1 MKRINLIFGSH
12 SHQPVGNF
20 EDVFEMA
27 YEKAYR
33 PFMDVLE
40 RYPAVHVTQHYTG
53 PLFDWF
59 LKHRP
64 DFIERLA
71 AAVKAGQI
79 EIMGGGYYEPLLCA
93 IPERDALAQIERMN
107 TFCLEHFGEAPKG
120 MWLAERVWEPHMP
133 RTLQAAG
140 ITYTAVDDSHFLCSG
155 LAPDEMFGYYVTE
168 DEGRAVNVFPI
179 LERLRYLIPFHQVKE
194 SLAFL
199 EEHATEDGLRCAVIH
214 DDGEK
219 FGVWPETHRS
229 VYEEGWLEEFFEAL
243 SENREWLHCLT
254 YSQYMA
260 KAPAIGRVY
269 LPTASYKEM
278 MEWAL
283 PTPMHK
289 RLKRI
294 LKEIEG
300 DASRSDEY
308 KLFLRGSFW
317 RNFLSKYPE
326 ANNIQKRMLRVS
338 ARLERLSRRK
348 DARIGEARRLLHQG
362 QCNCA
367 YWHGVFGGLYLNH
380 LRTALYEKLIAA
392 DALLDRVEHKNENW
406 VSCETLDFDA
416 DGHEEAILENSR
428 LLLGFSARDG
438 GALFEWDYKPKPFNF
453 GNTLSRREEEYHEL
467 LRSGRVQIGE
477 EGKGEHSIHELV
489 RAKEAGLDEYL
500 VYDAYRRSSLRD
512 HFLPEGIEPRAL
524 WKGAYDEMGDFATG
538 AYRLETSRDTVTLVR
553 DGVVR
558 AQGEFPI
565 CVRKTVQLCPRAS
578 EFEIRYDLVQSGS
591 DVLSVC
597 FGIEWAVNLL
607 SGSAFDRYYRSDDR
621 DLKYAKLGEMGRD
634 DGLSHIALRDDWQ
647 HIECAWRFD
656 RPANVFR
663 FAIETVSQSENGQ
676 ERVYQG
682 SVVIPCWPLVM
693 RPGKRTTIELTAAV
707 LQTE

>member
-1 MKRINLIFGSH
+1 MKHINLIFGCH

-40 RYPAVHVTQHYTG
+40 RYPAVRVTQHYTG

-59 LKHRP
+59 EANRP
-64 DFIERLA
+64 EFLERLA
-71 AAVKAGQI
+71 AAVRSGQV

-93 IPERDALAQIERMN
+93 VPERDAIAQIERMN
-107 TFCLEHFGEAPKG
+107 AFCVAHFGAAPKG

-133 RTLQAAG
+133 RTLKAAG
-140 ITYTAVDDSHFLCSG
+140 VEYTAVDDSHFLCSG
-155 LAPDEMFGYYVTE
+155 LTPDEMFGYYVTE
-168 DEGRAVNVFPI
+168 DEGQAVNVFPI

-194 SLAFL
+194 SIAFL
-199 EEHATEDGLRCAVIH
+199 EELATEDGRRCAVIH

-260 KAPAIGRVY
+260 KVPAIGRVY

-283 PTPMHK
+283 PAPMHK

-294 LKEIEG
+294 LKEAGQDE
-300 DASRSDEY
+300 SRAAEY

-317 RNFLSKYPE
+317 RNFLAKYPE
-326 ANNIQKRMLRVS
+326 ANNVQKRMLRTS

-348 DARIGEARRLLHQG
+348 SPALEEARRLLHQG

-392 DALLDRVEHKNENW
+392 DALLDRIEHKNENW
-406 VSCETLDFDA
+406 VVCETLDFDA
-416 DGHEEAILENSR
+416 DGHDEAILENSR
-428 LLLGFSARDG
+428 LMLAFSARDG
-438 GALFEWDYKPKPFNF
+438 GTLFEWDYKPKPFNF

-467 LRSGRVQIGE
+467 LRSGRVQVGE
-477 EGKGEHSIHELV
+477 EGKGDHSIHELV

-500 VYDAYRRSSLRD
+500 VYDAYRRVSLRD
-512 HFLPEGIEPRAL
+512 HFLPENIDARAL
-524 WKGAYDEMGDFATG
+524 WKGAYDEWGDFATG
-538 AYRLETSRDTVTLVR
+538 AYRLETAKDAVTLVR

-558 AQGEFPI
+558 ANGEFPI
-565 CVRKTVQLCPRAS
+565 TVRKTVKLRPRAS
-578 EFEIRYDLVQSGS
+578 EFEIRYDLVQTGRE
-591 DVLSVC
+591 DLAVC

-634 DGLSHIALRDDWQ
+634 DGLRHIAMRDDWQ
-647 HIECAWRFD
+647 RLECAWRFD

-682 SVVIPCWPLVM
+682 SVVVPCWPLVM
-693 RPGKRTTIELTAAV
+693 RPGERVSIELVAAV
-707 LQTE
+707 LQME